1 MNYRNMQYERQHL
14 AILKSRMAE
23 PRRRM
28 QIIMG
33 PRQVGKSTLVG
44 QFTDGISIPFDYFSA
59 DGVNRKDTSWI
70 PNHWQ
75 EARMKMDLHG
85 DKERILI
92 VDEIQKI
99 DNWSEQVKKEWDSDT
114 FHDVNLK
121 VILLGSSRGLLQK
134 GLNESL
140 TGRFETIKMGF
151 WEWAE
156 MRDAFGYTIQQYI
169 YFGGF
174 PGLAQDFHN
183 EDRWRNLMEDTII
196 TPILTR
202 DILEIEEIRNPALLR
217 QVFEL
222 ACIESARELSLTKM
236 QGTMNSGTVPTI
248 KSYLDILDQTMMV
261 KPMQKYALS
270 PIKEK
275 NSVPKMQVYNSAFRN
290 RYGQFSFEEAVTNP
304 TEWGRQVESAV
315 GAHLANRSQ
324 LDGYELLYWR
334 DEHKKE
340 CDYVLKKGQAL
351 VAIEVKSS
359 RADDTSGLEK
369 FKKLYADCI
378 TAAIIVGPEGLPLE
392 EFFSLDIKKLF
403 RRK

>member
-1 MNYRNMQYERQHL
+1 ME
-14 AILKSRMAE
+14 ILKSRMAE

-33 PRQVGKSTLVG
+33 PRQVGKSTIVY
-44 QFTDGISIPFDYFSA
+44 QFCDSIDTPYDYFAA
-59 DGVNRKDTSWI
+59 DAVNRFETAWI

-85 DKERILI
+85 DNERILI
-92 VDEIQKI
+92 IDEVQKI
-99 DNWSEQVKKEWDSDT
+99 VGWSEQVKKEWDEDT
-114 FHDVNLK
+114 RKNRNLK
-121 VILLGSSRGLLQK
+121 VILLGSSRVLLQK

-140 TGRFETIKMGF
+140 EGRFEPIKMGY
-151 WEWAE
+151 WEWNE
-156 MRDAFGYTIQQYI
+156 MREAFGFTMQQYI

-174 PGLAQDFHN
+174 PGLAPDIN
-183 EDRWRNLMEDTII
+183 DEDRWRSLMEDTII
-196 TPILTR
+196 TPILTH

-248 KSYLDILDQTMMV
+248 KNYLNVLDQTMTV
-261 KPMQKYALS
+261 KPLQKYAS
-270 PIKEK
+270 SVIREK
-275 NSVPKMQVYNSAFRN
+275 NSVPKMQVYNSSFRN

-304 TEWGRQVESAV
+304 TEWGHQVESAV

-324 LDGYELLYWR
+324 LDGFELLYWR

-359 RADDTSGLEK
+359 TSDDTSGFEK
-369 FKKLYADCI
+369 FKQLYADNI
-378 TAAIIVGPEGLPLE
+378 TTAFIVGPEGLPLE
-392 EFFSLDIKKLF
+392 DFFGLDIRKLF
-403 RRK
+403 KK

>member
-1 MNYRNMQYERQHL
+1 MQYERQHL

-33 PRQVGKSTLVG
+33 PRQVGKSTLVY
-44 QFTDGISIPFDYFSA
+44 QFCDGLDTPYDFFSA
-59 DGVNRKDTSWI
+59 DGVGRFDTTWI

-85 DKERILI
+85 DKEHII
-92 VDEIQKI
+92 IIDEVQKI
-99 DNWSEQVKKEWDSDT
+99 FGWSEQVKKEWDEDT
-114 FHDVNLK
+114 RNKRNLK
-121 VILLGSSRGLLQK
+121 VILLGSSRVLLQK
-134 GLNESL
+134 GLDESL
-140 TGRFETIKMGF
+140 EGRFEPIKMGF
-151 WEWAE
+151 WEWNE
-156 MRDAFGYTIQQYI
+156 MRDAFGFTMLQYI

-174 PGLAQDFHN
+174 PGLAPDIHD
-183 EDRWRNLMEDTII
+183 EDRWRNLMEDSII

-222 ACIESARELSLTKM
+222 ACMESARELSLTKM

-248 KSYLDILDQTMMV
+248 KNYLNILDQTMTV
-261 KPMQKYALS
+261 KPLQKYAPS
-270 PIKEK
+270 VVKEK
-275 NSVPKMQVYNSAFRN
+275 NSVPKMQVFNSAFRN
-290 RYGQFSFEEAVTNP
+290 RYGLFSYEEAVANP

-315 GAHLANRSQ
+315 GAHLANRSL
-324 LDGYELLYWR
+324 LDGFELLYWR

-359 RADDTSGLEK
+359 SADDTSGFEK
-369 FKKLYADCI
+369 FKELYGEHL
-378 TAAIIVGPEGLPLE
+378 TAALIVGPEGLPLE
-392 EFFSLDIKKLF
+392 DFFEMDLKQLFKKN
-403 RRK
+403 

>member
-1 MNYRNMQYERQHL
+1 MRYERPHL

-33 PRQVGKSTLVG
+33 PRQVGKSTMVG
-44 QFTDGISIPFDYFSA
+44 QFLDTTDVPFDYFAA
-59 DGVNRKDTSWI
+59 DGVNRYDTAWI
-70 PNHWQ
+70 ANHWQ
-75 EARMKMDLHG
+75 ETRMKMDLHG
-85 DKERILI
+85 EEEHILI
-92 VDEIQKI
+92 IDEIQKI
-99 DNWSEQVKKEWDSDT
+99 IGWSEQVKAEWDADT
-114 FHDVNLK
+114 RARRNLK
-121 VILLGSSRGLLQK
+121 VILLGSSRILLQK
-134 GLNESL
+134 GLDESL
-140 TGRFETIKMGF
+140 EGRFEPIKMGF
-151 WEWAE
+151 WEWNE
-156 MRDAFGYTIQQYI
+156 MRDAFGFTMQQYI

-174 PGLAQDFHN
+174 PGLAPDIRD
-183 EDRWRNLMEDTII
+183 EDRWRDLMEDTII

-222 ACIESARELSLTKM
+222 ACMESARELSLTKM

-248 KSYLDILDQTMMV
+248 KSYLNILDQTMTV
-261 KPMQKYALS
+261 KPLQKYAPS

-290 RYGQFSFEEAVTNP
+290 RYGRYTFEEAVTNP

-315 GAHLANRSQ
+315 GAYLANRSQ
-324 LDGYELLYWR
+324 LDGFDLLYWR
-334 DEHKKE
+334 DEHKRE

-359 RADDTSGLEK
+359 STEDSSGFEV
-369 FKKLYADCI
+369 FKTRYSDHI
-378 TAAIIVGPEGLPLE
+378 AAAFIVGPEGLPLE
-392 EFFSLDIKKLF
+392 DFFSMDLKRLLKP
-403 RRK
+403 

>member
-1 MNYRNMQYERQHL
+1 MQYERQHL

-33 PRQVGKSTLVG
+33 PRQVGKSTLVY
-44 QFTDGISIPFDYFSA
+44 QFCDGLDTPYDFFSA
-59 DGVNRKDTSWI
+59 DGVGRFDTTWI

-85 DKERILI
+85 DKEHILI
-92 VDEIQKI
+92 IDEVQKI
-99 DNWSEQVKKEWDSDT
+99 IGWSEQVKKEWDEDT
-114 FHDVNLK
+114 RNKRNLK
-121 VILLGSSRGLLQK
+121 VILLGSSRVLLQK
-134 GLNESL
+134 GLDESL
-140 TGRFETIKMGF
+140 EGRFEPIKMGF
-151 WEWAE
+151 WEWNE
-156 MRDAFGYTIQQYI
+156 MRDAFGFTMQQYI

-174 PGLAQDFHN
+174 PGLAPDIHD
-183 EDRWRNLMEDTII
+183 EDRWRNLMEDSII

-222 ACIESARELSLTKM
+222 ACMESARELSLTKM

-248 KSYLDILDQTMMV
+248 KNYLNILDQTMTV
-261 KPMQKYALS
+261 KPLQKYAPS
-270 PIKEK
+270 VIKEK
-275 NSVPKMQVYNSAFRN
+275 NSVPKMQVFNSAFRN
-290 RYGQFSFEEAVTNP
+290 RYGQFSYEESVANP

-315 GAHLANRSQ
+315 GAHLANRSL
-324 LDGYELLYWR
+324 LDGFELLYWR

-359 RADDTSGLEK
+359 SADDTYGFEK
-369 FKKLYADCI
+369 FKELYGEHI
-378 TAAIIVGPEGLPLE
+378 TVALIVGPEGLPLE
-392 EFFSLDIKKLF
+392 DFFEMDLKQLF
-403 RRK
+403 RKN

>member
-1 MNYRNMQYERQHL
+1 MQYERQHL

-44 QFTDGISIPFDYFSA
+44 QFMDSIDIHYDYFSA
-59 DGVNRKDTSWI
+59 DGVNRNDIAWI
-70 PNHWQ
+70 PNRWQ
-75 EARMKMDLHG
+75 EARMKMSLHG

-92 VDEIQKI
+92 IDEVQKI

-114 FHDVNLK
+114 FYDVNLK
-121 VILLGSSRGLLQK
+121 VILLGSSRALLQK

-151 WEWAE
+151 WEWNE
-156 MRDAFGYTIQQYI
+156 MRDAFGFTMQQYI
-169 YFGGF
+169 YYGGF
-174 PGLAQDFHN
+174 PGLASDIHK

-196 TPILTR
+196 TPILSR

-248 KSYLDILDQTMMV
+248 KGYLDVLDQTMMV
-261 KPMQKYALS
+261 KPMQKYAPS

-304 TEWGRQVESAV
+304 AEWGRLVESAV

-359 RADDTSGLEK
+359 SADDTSGFEK
-369 FKKLYADCI
+369 FKKLYGEHI
-378 TAAIIVGPEGLPLE
+378 TAAFIVGPDGLPLE
-392 EFFSLDIKKLF
+392 DFFNLDLKKLF
-403 RRK
+403 RK